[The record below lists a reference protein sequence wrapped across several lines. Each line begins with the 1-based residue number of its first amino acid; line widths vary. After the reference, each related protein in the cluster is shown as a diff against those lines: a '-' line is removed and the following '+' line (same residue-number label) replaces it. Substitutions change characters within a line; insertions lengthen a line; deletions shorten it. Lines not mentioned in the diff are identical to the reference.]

1 MISLKSL
8 FTLQFSLQRQTPLMD
23 MASHS
28 RLLLPFSLFL
38 ISSVFISS
46 VSDSQFFTCSLKP
59 SQTLTISHSI
69 KSKPFPQIQ
78 SSKLLFLQNPNP
90 NSKEQTLAASDASNA
105 VTQSPLHLQRL
116 APPPLSTPLSIATAG
131 VLIPCTL
138 HLVSKVIFLCFSS
151 FFFVNLVG
159 FICDGNQM
167 FKSNKSKDS
176 YYETLTKKNL
186 ETLTILLLFCVLFF
200 NQF

>member
-1 MISLKSL
+1 MVRIKWEGSDISQDSRVSSL
-8 FTLQFSLQRQTPLMD
+8 FSFHFRKLQRQAPLMD

-46 VSDSQFFTCSLKP
+46 VSDSRFFTCSLKP

-105 VTQSPLHLQRL
+105 ITQSPLRLQRL

-138 HLVSKVIFLCFSS
+138 H
-151 FFFVNLVG
+151 
-159 FICDGNQM
+159 
-167 FKSNKSKDS
+167 
-176 YYETLTKKNL
+176 
-186 ETLTILLLFCVLFF
+186 
-200 NQF
+200 